1 MATKRKIHRVKATM
15 VVVKVPGAQGG
26 ETYLRRGRRL
36 PDSVESDEVKRLV
49 KLGLVE
55 TVEVEV
61 PDPAP
66 APSGGTPDGALT
78 KPAPNSGFDKQLAW
92 AQHLGIEVP
101 ADVVEAKDKDKVK
114 ALIEAHEKAA
124 SESGGQ

>member
-1 MATKRKIHRVKATM
+1 MAAKTRKIHRVTATM

-36 PDSVESDEVKRLV
+36 PDSVEKDEVKRLV
-49 KLGLVE
+49 GLGLVE
-55 TVEVEV
+55 TVDVEYEV
-61 PDPAP
+61 PDDA
-66 APSGGTPDGALT
+66 GGTPSGPT
-78 KPAPNSGFDKQLAW
+78 KPAPNAGWDKQLAW
-92 AQHLGIEVP
+92 AQHLGIDVP

>member
-1 MATKRKIHRVKATM
+1 MAAKTRKIHRVKATM

-55 TVEVEV
+55 TVEIEV
-61 PDPAP
+61 PDPDAP
-66 APSGGTPDGALT
+66 AGTPDGAPT

-114 ALIEAHEKAA
+114 ALIEAHGKAA

>member
-1 MATKRKIHRVKATM
+1 MAAKTRKIHRVKATM

-36 PDSVESDEVKRLV
+36 PDSVEPEEVKRLV
-49 KLGLVE
+49 RLGLVE
-55 TVEVEV
+55 TIEVEV

-66 APSGGTPDGALT
+66 SGATPDGAPT
-78 KPAPNSGFDKQLAW
+78 KPAPNAGFDKQLAW

-101 ADVVEAKDKDKVK
+101 ADVIEAKDKDQVK

>member
-1 MATKRKIHRVKATM
+1 MATKTRKIHRVTATM

-36 PDSVESDEVKRLV
+36 PDSVEKDEVKRLV
-49 KLGLVE
+49 GLGLVE
-55 TVEVEV
+55 TVDVEVDV
-61 PDPAP
+61 PDPDP
-66 APSGGTPDGALT
+66 GTPATPT
-78 KPAPNSGFDKQLAW
+78 KPAPNAGWDKQLAW

-101 ADVVEAKDKDKVK
+101 DDVAEVKDKDKVK